1 MRAKANW
8 LFKKSASPNGQ
19 ANESRPT
26 QGPRAL
32 SNSTTMNDT
41 TFDYI
46 IIGAGTAGCLLANRL
61 SADASK
67 RVLLIEAGPKDDY
80 HWIHIPVGYLYC
92 IGNPRTDWLFKTEA
106 EAGLNGRS
114 LIYPRGKTLG
124 GCSSINGMI
133 YMRGQTRDYE
143 RWADVTGDEQWNWAN
158 SLPYFKLHEDHYKGA
173 SPIHGARGTA
183 PELMQ
188 DGATPYRAL
197 LRHHNA
203 GGDWRIEKQRLR
215 WEVLEAFAQAA
226 TQAGIPATDDFNRGN
241 NEGVGFF
248 EVNQK
253 SGWRWNTAKAFL
265 RPTCYARPNFELWTG
280 AHVSELVLEKH
291 THTDRPLRC
300 SGVKVWNGREMV
312 TAHARRE
319 VILSAG
325 SVASPQLLQ
334 LSGIGP
340 APLLQSKGISVRVD
354 LAGVGANL
362 QDHLQIRTVFKVKNT
377 PTLNTIANTLW
388 GKARIGLEYVLKR
401 SGPMSMAPS
410 QLGAFT
416 RSDPQQ
422 PYPNIQYHVQPL
434 SLDAFGS
441 PLHTF
446 NAMTASVCNLNP
458 TSRGTVQVRTPD
470 FRDAPAIAPNYLS
483 TDADRK
489 VAADSLRVTRRIM
502 AQSAMQKFV
511 PEEYKPG
518 VQYQS
523 DEELAK
529 LAGDIASTIFH
540 PVGTTKMGRANDPL
554 AVVDSRL
561 KVRGVAGLRVV
572 DAGVMPFITSGNTN
586 SPTLMIAE
594 KAAQWIAED
603 ALA

>member
-1 MRAKANW
+1 
-8 LFKKSASPNGQ
+8 
-19 ANESRPT
+19 
-26 QGPRAL
+26 
-32 SNSTTMNDT
+32 MNDT

-67 RVLLIEAGPKDDY
+67 RVLLIEAGLRDDY

-92 IGNPRTDWLFKTEA
+92 ISNPRTDWMFKTEA

-133 YMRGQTRDYE
+133 YMRGQSRDYQ
-143 RWADVTGDEQWNWAN
+143 RWADTTGDTQWSWDN

-173 SPIHGARGTA
+173 NALHGARGTA

-188 DGATPYRAL
+188 DASTPYRAL

-203 GGDWRIEKQRLR
+203 GGEWRIEKQRLR
-215 WEVLEAFAQAA
+215 WDVLEAFAQAA
-226 TQAGIPATDDFNRGN
+226 VQAGIPATDDFNRGD

-248 EVNQK
+248 DVNQK

-280 AHVSELVLEKH
+280 AQASELVLEQH
-291 THTDRPLRC
+291 PGTDQPLRC
-300 SGVKVWNGREMV
+300 TGVKVWNGREMV
-312 TAHARRE
+312 TALARRE

-340 APLLQSKGISVRVD
+340 AALLQSKGIALRLD
-354 LAGVGANL
+354 LPGVGANL

-377 PTLNTIANTLW
+377 PTLNTIASSLW

-458 TSRGTVQVRTPD
+458 TSRGTINIRTPD

-502 AQSAMQKFV
+502 AQSAMQAFV

-540 PVGTTKMGRANDPL
+540 PVGTTKMGRATDPL
-554 AVVDSRL
+554 AVVDARL

-603 ALA
+603 AQD